1 MLMGTNKHKPKEILN
16 KMIKNITAILG
27 VLAAVA
33 SLSLADSAPEASA
46 QDTKKMVQNNFVE
59 TAQKGVKLSGYV
71 DAGYSYN
78 FTGSGNQSVVDSR
91 FGSDT
96 AQRGDFQL
104 YAVKIALEKAMTSEN
119 KAQAGFRADVMI
131 GEDANYF
138 IDRSYPNNNLNGG
151 TGTVAGEGG
160 PTNDQSNSNS
170 LFLEQAYVSIRAP
183 LGNGWDFKVGKFVSI
198 LGYEVMERP
207 ANMNTTFGLLFQQM
221 PLYYTGVLSSYRFD
235 DYLDGKLGVV
245 NGSNSDNN
253 TTLNPN
259 TGDGV
264 ALLAA
269 LNVTAPGGNANWSN
283 NFQYSTAA
291 DNNTATGTFDSTTP
305 QNIGGT
311 SSGSAG
317 TGTVTQSGNLILY
330 NSWGNW
336 APKFAND
343 KLLLAFQG
351 VLGNSTGSGNLSGN
365 FAGGS
370 FPINSTWYG
379 AGAYAKYQF
388 NDWFSLASR
397 GEYLGSNNSGKFG
410 AQGSAST
417 SGNARISKHV
427 TGANWWEYTL
437 TAGFN
442 VIDNLL
448 LRAEYRLDW
457 GSNINAN
464 SASYVVPSGNAG
476 GGPCHYAGAEV
487 VYSF

>member
-1 MLMGTNKHKPKEILN
+1 
-16 KMIKNITAILG
+16 MIKNITALLG

-59 TAQKGVKLSGYV
+59 TAQKGIKLSGYV

-78 FTGSGNQSVVDSR
+78 FTGAANGTSDVTGR

-96 AQRGDFQL
+96 AAKGDFNL
-104 YAVKIALEKAMTSEN
+104 YAVKIALEKALTSEN
-119 KAQAGFRADVMI
+119 KAQAGFRTDVMI

-138 IDRSYPNNNLNGG
+138 INRSSTNSINNNN
-151 TGTVAGEGG
+151 
-160 PTNDQSNSNS
+160 QNSNS

-183 LGNGWDFKVGKFVSI
+183 VGNGWDFKVGKFVSI

-221 PLYYTGVLSSYRFD
+221 PLYYTGVLSSYKFD

-253 TTLNPN
+253 TTTSANS
-259 TGDGV
+259 DGCAV
-264 ALLAA
+264 LAA

-283 NFQYSTAA
+283 NFQYSSNSE
-291 DNNTATGTFDSTTP
+291 NNTSQSPNANTTP
-305 QNIGGT
+305 VPVLSGT
-311 SSGSAG
+311 ANTQGSAY
-317 TGTVTQSGNLILY
+317 TFIY

-343 KLLLAFQG
+343 KLLLAFNTLLLSSG
-351 VLGNSTGSGNLSGN
+351 GSGTSSIVDPSLGTVLTANCNYTS
-365 FAGGS
+365 
-370 FPINSTWYG
+370 YG
-379 AGAYAKYQF
+379 VGAYAKYQF
-388 NDWFSLASR
+388 NDWFSLCSR
-397 GEYLGSNNSGKFG
+397 GEYFG
-410 AQGSAST
+410 YSAQNQSADL
-417 SGNARISKHV
+417 
-427 TGANWWEYTL
+427 WEYTL

-448 LRAEYRLDW
+448 IRAEYRLDW
-457 GSNINAN
+457 GNDSVNNLATGTSRTAATAN
-464 SASYVVPSGNAG
+464 TSSGPA
-476 GGPCHYAGAEV
+476 HYAGAEV

>member
-1 MLMGTNKHKPKEILN
+1 
-16 KMIKNITAILG
+16 MIKNITALLG

-59 TAQKGVKLSGYV
+59 TAQKGIKLSGYV

-78 FTGSGNQSVVDSR
+78 FTGTGNQSNVGAR

-96 AQRGDFQL
+96 AQRGDFNL
-104 YAVKIALEKAMTSEN
+104 YAVKIALEKALTSEN
-119 KAQAGFRADVMI
+119 KAQAGFRTDVMI
-131 GEDANYF
+131 GEDASYF
-138 IDRSYPNNNLNGG
+138 VNRTAQGVSNTNNN
-151 TGTVAGEGG
+151 
-160 PTNDQSNSNS
+160 SNT

-183 LGNGWDFKVGKFVSI
+183 VGNGWDFKVGKFVSI

-207 ANMNTTFGLLFQQM
+207 ANMNTTYGLLFNVM
-221 PLYYTGVLSSYRFD
+221 PLYYTGVLSSYKFD

-253 TTLNPN
+253 TTTNPN
-259 TGDGV
+259 AGDGV

-283 NFQYSTAA
+283 NFQYSTGN
-291 DNNTATGTFDSTTP
+291 DNNTSVSSTDTSLSTT
-305 QNIGGT
+305 
-311 SSGSAG
+311 SAAN
-317 TGTVTQSGNLILY
+317 GTVTESAYTLIY
-330 NSWGNW
+330 NTWGNW

-343 KLLLAFQG
+343 KLLFAFNAL
-351 VLGNSTGSGNLSGN
+351 LGNTSGSASSPIGN
-365 FAGGS
+365 
-370 FPINSTWYG
+370 INSTWYG

-388 NDWFSLASR
+388 NDWFSLCSR
-397 GEYLGSNNSGKFG
+397 GEYLGSNNSLVNGNN
-410 AQGSAST
+410 GSAT
-417 SGNARISKHV
+417 TPSG
-427 TGANWWEYTL
+427 TGTYATGESNWEYTI

-448 LRAEYRLDW
+448 IRAEYRLDW
-457 GSNINAN
+457 GSSIYNNTNGTTN
-464 SASYVVPSGNAG
+464 SD
-476 GGPCHYAGAEV
+476 GPAHYAGAEV